1 MLKTPLVSICI
12 PLYNASEYIHETLTR
27 ILEQTYTNIE
37 VVVVDDYSTDE
48 SYTIAKTFESDQ
60 IRVLKNPKKGGN
72 AARNFAFQQSKGDY
86 VKFMDADDYCSE
98 NMIKAQLERLLKEGT
113 NQTLVFSKLRVS
125 YLDMLYDK
133 HRDIDKDYI
142 PGIELLIDIW
152 RLKGFNCPHCYLMS
166 SQLVE
171 QSGGWNETILKN
183 QDAEFFARMIALAD
197 KALSVPDEFAVWRHT
212 GKGVS
217 TNSSVEAINSV
228 IDTLDII
235 SKLIIR
241 YKDTDEIRGICGTY
255 IGAYVLGN
263 YSHIKH
269 LLPKVE
275 QLLLSINAEMKFPN
289 RKVIRLF
296 TFCFGWRVALPL
308 IYNLQVF
315 KKSILAFGRRII
327 NNLKSKRKKIKET

>member
-48 SYTIAKTFESDQ
+48 SYKIAKTFKSDK
-60 IRVLKNPKKGGN
+60 IRVLRNPKKGGN

-113 NQTLVFSKLRVS
+113 NYTLVFSKLKVF
-125 YLDMLYDK
+125 YLDSLYDK
-133 HRDIDKDYI
+133 DRAIDKDYI

-152 RLKGFNCPHCYLMS
+152 RLKGFNCSHCYLMS
-166 SQLVE
+166 RQLVE
-171 QSGGWNETILKN
+171 QSGGWNEAILKN
-183 QDAEFFARMIALAD
+183 QDAEFFARVIALSD

-217 TNSSVEAINSV
+217 TNTSAEAINSV
-228 IDTLDII
+228 IYTLDII

-241 YKDTDEIRGICGTY
+241 YKDTAEMREICGRY

-263 YSHIKH
+263 YAHTKY

-275 QLLLSINAEMKFPN
+275 ELLNDINAKMKFPN
-289 RKVIRLF
+289 RKLISLF
-296 TFCFGWRVALPL
+296 TFCFGWRIALPI
-308 IYNLQVF
+308 IYNLQV
-315 KKSILAFGRRII
+315 
-327 NNLKSKRKKIKET
+327 LKKKIKTVVVSLKASFKSNHKVIS